1 MSEDTATPP
10 VVTPFTGEDSEA
22 PYGRRADGTPKAK
35 PGRRPGQA
43 SGTGTTR
50 RRKQPDR
57 VDYKTPLIGLAQI
70 PAGIL
75 AMVGMRKP
83 VFAADAAAITVHAPP
98 IAGALDD
105 LAHEDPAAAAVLER
119 VLQVGPYG
127 AVLAAVAPLVLQLL
141 ANHDAIPAGALGTI
155 PPREL
160 IRSFVPPE
168 VREQM
173 AAAEE
178 AAAQNG
184 GRPVDTNPPVAE

>member
-1 MSEDTATPP
+1 MSETAPP
-10 VVTPFTGEDSEA
+10 VVQPFTGQDEEA

-83 VFAADAAAITVHAPP
+83 VFAADAAAVTIHAPA

-105 LAHEDPAAAAVLER
+105 LAHEDPAVAAVLER

-127 AVLAAVAPLVLQLL
+127 VLLASIAPLVLQVL
-141 ANHDAIPAGALGTI
+141 ANHEAIPPGSLGTRT
-155 PPREL
+155 PDDL

-168 VREQM
+168 ALAQM
-173 AAAEE
+173 EAE
-178 AAAQNG
+178 AAASANG
-184 GRPVDTNPPVAE
+184 GRPVDAANPPVAE

>member
-1 MSEDTATPP
+1 MSETAPP
-10 VVTPFTGEDSEA
+10 VVEPITGNDPDA

-50 RRKQPDR
+50 RRRQPDR

-83 VFAADAAAITVHAPP
+83 VFAADAAAVTIHAPA

-105 LAHEDPAAAAVLER
+105 LAHEDPAVAAVLER

-127 AVLAAVAPLVLQLL
+127 VLLASIAPLVLQVL
-141 ANHDAIPAGALGTI
+141 ANHEAIPPGSLGTRT
-155 PPREL
+155 PADL
-160 IRSFVPPE
+160 INSFVPPE
-168 VREQM
+168 VRAQM
-173 AAAEE
+173 EAE
-178 AAAQNG
+178 AASVNG

>member
-1 MSEDTATPP
+1 MSETAPP
-10 VVTPFTGEDSEA
+10 VVQPFTGQDEEA

-50 RRKQPDR
+50 RRKQPER

-75 AMVGMRKP
+75 AMVGMRKH
-83 VFAADAAAITVHAPP
+83 VFAADAAAVTIHAPA

-105 LAHEDPAAAAVLER
+105 LAHEDPAVAAVLER

-127 AVLAAVAPLVLQLL
+127 VLLASIAPLVLQVL
-141 ANHDAIPAGALGTI
+141 ANHEAIPPGSLGTRT
-155 PPREL
+155 PQDL
-160 IRSFVPPE
+160 INSFVPPE
-168 VREQM
+168 VRAQM
-173 AAAEE
+173 EADAAASV
-178 AAAQNG
+178 NG
-184 GRPVDTNPPVAE
+184 GRPVDTNPPVE

>member
-1 MSEDTATPP
+1 MSETAPP
-10 VVTPFTGEDSEA
+10 VVQPFTNQDEEA

-50 RRKQPDR
+50 RRKQPER

-75 AMVGMRKP
+75 AMVGMRKH
-83 VFAADAAAITVHAPP
+83 VFAADAAAVTIHAPA

-105 LAHEDPAAAAVLER
+105 LAHEDPAVAAVLER

-127 AVLAAVAPLVLQLL
+127 VLLASIAPLVLQVL
-141 ANHDAIPAGALGTI
+141 ANHEAIPPGSLGTRT
-155 PPREL
+155 PQDL
-160 IRSFVPPE
+160 INSFVPPE
-168 VREQM
+168 VRAQM
-173 AAAEE
+173 EADAAASV
-178 AAAQNG
+178 NG
-184 GRPVDTNPPVAE
+184 GRPVDTNPPVE